1 MKLSNTGIKGGA
13 TTTQVEVYRLLK
25 SVDEHLTAQEIRTAL
40 DDGEGWNVQYF
51 CQRLYE
57 NGCIQREEFGTR
69 RVYRYWVE

>member
-1 MKLSNTGIKGGA
+1 M
-13 TTTQVEVYRLLK
+13 TQDEVYRLLK
-25 SVDEHLTAQEIRTAL
+25 SVDEHLTAKEIRTAL